1 MATSREGTNGRE
13 KRQARHFQRHAG
25 GLSVYYH
32 ASIERQGLRRHA
44 HEQIQVSIPL
54 YQHKSSGGIACGH
67 VDVIPGF
74 EEHAMDWGGAREVVV
89 VHFGSPFLTQAIE
102 ASSTIAERHG
112 RRTKPDPFVSQ
123 VGLNIRQELLRHETI
138 DEFLLASLGT
148 ILAGYLFK
156 TEVLWDND
164 TQSASCLT
172 YEQSRRAI
180 EMMNADGGARVSLI
194 DIASELGLSQWH
206 FSRQF
211 RKTTGLSPYQFL
223 LRSRVDRARR
233 LLERGHAISE
243 VAAITGFTDQSHMH
257 RHFRRILGT
266 TPGNHRRD
274 KWRRSVPGL

>member
-1 MATSREGTNGRE
+1 MATIREGSDSRER
-13 KRQARHFQRHAG
+13 RQAQHFQRHVG

-32 ASIERQGLRRHA
+32 ASIERQGLGRHA
-44 HEQIQVSIPL
+44 HEQVQISIPI
-54 YQHKSSGGIACGH
+54 YKGRGPGSIVCDRI
-67 VDVIPGF
+67 DVIPGF

-89 VHFGSPFLTQAIE
+89 IHFDQPFLNKAIE
-102 ASSTIAERHG
+102 TSGAIAERHG
-112 RRTKPDPFVSQ
+112 RRSKSDPFVSQ
-123 VGLNIRQELLRHETI
+123 VGLTIRRELVRHDTI

-156 TEVLWDND
+156 TEVFWDD
-164 TQSASCLT
+164 GRAKPAPCLT

-180 EMMNADGGARVSLI
+180 EMMNATGGARVSMI
-194 DIASELGLSQWH
+194 EISSELGMSQWH

-211 RKTTGLSPYQFL
+211 RKTTGQSPYQFL

-266 TPGNHRRD
+266 TPGYFRRD
-274 KWRRSVPGL
+274 K

>member
-1 MATSREGTNGRE
+1 MATIREGNGGQPGR
-13 KRQARHFQRHAG
+13 KARHLEGHVG

-32 ASIERQGLRRHA
+32 ASFERQGLARHA
-44 HEQIQVSIPL
+44 HEQVQISIPI
-54 YQHKSSGGIACGH
+54 YRSRASGGIVCDR

-74 EEHAMDWGGAREVVV
+74 EEHDMDWGGAREVVV
-89 VHFGSPFLTQAIE
+89 IHFGVPFLSSAIE
-102 ASSTIAERHG
+102 ATAKVAERHG

-123 VGLNIRQELLRHETI
+123 VGLTLRQELLHHGAI

-156 TEVLWDND
+156 AGGLWDEGD
-164 TQSASCLT
+164 ARPVPRLT

-180 EMMNADGGARVSLI
+180 EMMNASAGARVSMMKI
-194 DIASELGLSQWH
+194 SSELGLSQWH

-223 LRSRVDRARR
+223 LRARVDRARR
-233 LLERGHAISE
+233 LLESGHAISQ

-257 RHFRRILGT
+257 RHFKRILGA
-266 TPGNHRRD
+266 TPGNFSRG
-274 KWRRSVPGL
+274 K